1 MTHLND
7 KDYEQF
13 KKISEK
19 EGVTYESDFEM
30 RQSADN
36 LIGFFNILIE
46 MDQAERS
53 RKNRLE
59 SKPKGFSLAGE
70 GRSRSLCGRGVY
82 ESDGWYDK
90 WGFKCM
96 DCQNAVDKKIIPG
109 SMCGDYDHKKCI
121 TDSTL
126 SYKTG
131 LHIQAVRKLIRRGDI
146 TVRQIPNGLNMILRK
161 DNPNMADVIERELD
175 MKNQSSKD

>member
-7 KDYEQF
+7 KDYEEF

-19 EGVTYESDFEM
+19 EGVTYDSDFEM

-59 SKPKGFSLAGE
+59 SEPKGYSLAGE
-70 GRSRSLCGRGVY
+70 GRNCSLCGRGVY

-90 WGFKCM
+90 WGFKCT

-121 TDSTL
+121 TDSSL

-131 LHIQAVRKLIRRGDI
+131 LHTQTIRKLIRNGKIKAR
-146 TVRQIPNGLNMILRK
+146 RIPNGPYLILRK
-161 DNPNMADVIERELD
+161 DNPKLKDVVSEELPT
-175 MKNQSSKD
+175 K

>member
-7 KDYEQF
+7 KDYEEF
-13 KKISEK
+13 KMISEK
-19 EGVTYESDFEM
+19 EGITYESDFEM
-30 RQSADN
+30 KQSADN
-36 LIGFFNILIE
+36 LIVFFNILVEI
-46 MDQAERS
+46 DQAERS
-53 RKNRLE
+53 RKKRLE
-59 SKPKGFSLAGE
+59 TEPKGFSLAGE
-70 GRSRSLCGRGVY
+70 GRNCSLCTRGVY

-121 TDSTL
+121 TDSSL

-131 LHIQAVRKLIRRGDI
+131 LHIQTIRKLIRNGKI
-146 TVRQIPNGLNMILRK
+146 KARQIPNGPYLILRK
-161 DNPNMADVIERELD
+161 DNPKLSDTVSEELST
-175 MKNQSSKD
+175 K